1 MIRKGNECHTIN
13 NAIFLNKS
21 QADKSRKSHN
31 ERFTLST
38 ANFRTGNRNFESKER
53 FSTANCEV
61 LWQFLREGKPTVFV
75 VVGHLNIDAYVYYV

>member
-1 MIRKGNECHTIN
+1 MIRKRNECHTIN

-38 ANFRTGNRNFESKER
+38 ANFRTVG
-53 FSTANCEV
+53 FSPSIDTNTASSGK
-61 LWQFLREGKPTVFV
+61 FLFTSE
-75 VVGHLNIDAYVYYV
+75 NI

>member
-1 MIRKGNECHTIN
+1 MIRQGNECLTIN

-38 ANFRTGNRNFESKER
+38 ANFRTVG
-53 FSTANCEV
+53 FSPSIDTNTASSGK
-61 LWQFLREGKPTVFV
+61 FLFTSE
-75 VVGHLNIDAYVYYV
+75 NI

>member
-13 NAIFLNKS
+13 NAIFPNQ

-38 ANFRTGNRNFESKER
+38 ANLRTVGVSPSIDINTASSGKFL
-53 FSTANCEV
+53 FITAN
-61 LWQFLREGKPTVFV
+61 
-75 VVGHLNIDAYVYYV
+75 I

>member
-1 MIRKGNECHTIN
+1 MNDKKRNEFHTIN

-38 ANFRTGNRNFESKER
+38 ANFTTVG
-53 FSTANCEV
+53 FSPSIDTNTASSGS
-61 LWQFLREGKPTVFV
+61 FLFTSE
-75 VVGHLNIDAYVYYV
+75 NI